1 MWSSIGKGSKD
12 GKIVS
17 GRLEPTPMLVVIE
30 RENCLGLSSCISLAC
45 QSLPSC
51 CLFVLSLRVVSSRCL
66 VVVSI
71 VSH

>member
-12 GKIVS
+12 GKNVS
-17 GRLEPTPMLVVIE
+17 GRPEPTPMVVVIE

-45 QSLPSC
+45 QSLSC
-51 CLFVLSLRVVSSRCL
+51 CLVVSSSCRL
-66 VVVSI
+66 VVLSI